1 MPKITAPTVAEHR
14 VAQRRALIDA
24 AEAIVS
30 ELGAT
35 AVTPRSVRARAGLAR
50 SWFYE
55 YFPFRDDLLAA
66 IALQAFDEWGAE
78 LRAAVAAAS
87 PGRARLHAYVEA
99 TMRMTADGKHS
110 LALKMQRADLSP
122 KNFDAIMAMHDTLTA
137 PLTDVLGSLG
147 LSPDPTHATLVQ
159 GLLNAGVQLVEHGV
173 DAETATSSINSVLD
187 AGLHA

>member
-24 AEAIVS
+24 AEAIVC
-30 ELGAT
+30 ELGVT
-35 AVTPRSVRARAGLAR
+35 AVTPRSVGARAGLAR
-50 SWFYE
+50 SSFYE
-55 YFPFRDDLLAA
+55 YFPSRDDLLAA

-159 GLLNAGVQLVEHGV
+159 GLLHAGVQLVEHGV